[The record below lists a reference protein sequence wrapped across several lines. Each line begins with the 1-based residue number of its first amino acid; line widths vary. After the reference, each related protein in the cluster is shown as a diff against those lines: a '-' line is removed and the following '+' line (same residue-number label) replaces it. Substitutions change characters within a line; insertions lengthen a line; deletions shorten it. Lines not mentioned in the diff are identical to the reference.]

1 MSLKIKMIMSRKT
14 HYKDR
19 LESKRPTFLLV
30 GLILALA
37 AVYGLLNLKSYH
49 KQQIICK
56 RDFAAMLP
64 VEEDVPR
71 TFFKHETPPEEKVEK
86 KKDEKPR
93 LDDMFI
99 TVPDD
104 AYVPDDGFPPADEP
118 LDSIYDFGSDHEVL
132 EMTIYAVEK
141 KPVFPGCEDLLLEEE
156 RYACFIE
163 QISKYVVRNFSPC
176 ESAFGITNEKLY
188 IQFTID
194 EKGYVSN
201 VKAVRG
207 EDECNIARA
216 VKALGNLPRMKPG
229 EYGGR
234 KVRTSFV
241 LPINVK

>member
-1 MSLKIKMIMSRKT
+1 MSRKT
-14 HYKDR
+14 HYKNQ
-19 LESKRPTFLLV
+19 LESKRPTFFIV
-30 GLILALA
+30 GLIVALTI
-37 AVYGLLNLKSYH
+37 VNGLFNMKTYH
-49 KQQIICK
+49 KQK
-56 RDFAAMLP
+56 AATVYSASVLP
-64 VEEDVPR
+64 LEEDVPR
-71 TFFKHETPPEEKVEK
+71 TFFKRETPPEETMEK

-104 AYVPDDGFPPADEP
+104 AFVPDDGFPPEVET

-156 RYACFIE
+156 RYACFVE

-176 ESAFGITNEKLY
+176 ESAFGIANEKLY

-207 EDECNIARA
+207 EDECNITRA